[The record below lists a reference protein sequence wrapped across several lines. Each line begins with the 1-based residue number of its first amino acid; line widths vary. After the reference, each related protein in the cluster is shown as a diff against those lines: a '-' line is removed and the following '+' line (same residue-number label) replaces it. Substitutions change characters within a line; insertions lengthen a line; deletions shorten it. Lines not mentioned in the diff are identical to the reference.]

1 MDQQNIVVL
10 YGTQTNTA
18 KLAAEELG
26 REAARRNIRASI
38 SEMDEYEIR

>member
-1 MDQQNIVVL
+1 MEQMALPEIHIL

-26 REAARRNIRASI
+26 REASKRKLIPKI
-38 SEMDEYEIR
+38 LEMD

>member
-1 MDQQNIVVL
+1 MNQHIVVL

-26 REAARRNIRASI
+26 REATRRKLRP
-38 SEMDEYEIR
+38 